1 MAFGRLEPLDVRE
14 RTAVV
19 SSGIFSPHSG
29 KSAKECER
37 ISGALVRPSNKHKVS
52 EGTIRKW
59 DRKVGRRR
67 CSHVG
72 REEGAE
78 GEGARR
84 EILLS

>member
-19 SSGIFSPHSG
+19 SSSIFSHSG

-37 ISGALVRPSNKHKVS
+37 ISGALVGLSNKHKVS
-52 EGTIRKW
+52 EGRIRKW
-59 DRKVGRRR
+59 NRKVGRRR